1 MSLGFI
7 EKMGLQKQARAL
19 QLEVISGNL
28 GVMAKLAKQKEWR
41 EIMLQLQADAQPA
54 QDLSNFVNQNVVEN
68 QELKAINDQ
77 LIDFYNIFI
86 DVLSKLAIEPI
97 TVDALIDKT
106 CLHKTQINEWL
117 HRASDD
123 GIVKKLNRPIRYQF
137 IGRK

>member
-41 EIMLQLQADAQPA
+41 EIMLQLQADTQPA

-77 LIDFYNIFI
+77 LIDFYYFNY
-86 DVLSKLAIEPI
+86 KLH
-97 TVDALIDKT
+97 L
-106 CLHKTQINEWL
+106 
-117 HRASDD
+117 
-123 GIVKKLNRPIRYQF
+123 
-137 IGRK
+137 